1 MKRVSLRLDTDYN
14 LFTFNTDPLFYIPE
28 VKRFP
33 FTSLKDSTF
42 TLNLFYFVVVVAV
55 VSFFKLDI
63 SNNYVTQRTY
73 SC

>member
-1 MKRVSLRLDTDYN
+1 MKRVSFRPDTDYN

-33 FTSLKDSTF
+33 FISLKDSTF
-42 TLNLFYFVVVVAV
+42 TLNLFLCCCC
-55 VSFFKLDI
+55 FFKLDI